1 MQVISDFFSQDQLD
15 YILSLPEIQS
25 AFINEKQHT
34 FNIDVSDDVLT
45 TLNLKLNLNLCS
57 PIPARLIIG
66 DTPAH
71 IDSGATPF
79 ENTYLIYLNDAE
91 GDFIIGDEHYPI
103 TANTAFKFEEGLLHE
118 VIGSHGSKRLLL
130 GPMNEF
136 GVAVGGATT
145 ITADGET
152 ETIYFSYISSGPT
165 IGLFYRINNGLLNGI
180 SLPITIINTNIPHTL
195 KVLFETDIVIGSD
208 ITYFVAGS
216 DNIQFGST
224 SLNSNGT
231 RPTFTIDNVINYP
244 GLIKNYDDVSSGY
257 NKIRILN
264 LQMTAVGTSTLANG
278 NGWFGQAFFGQSAI
292 GNLII
297 NCSTDSTLPI
307 SNLSGGIMGGGAGGG
322 SSARLQIIGCTS
334 AGSINGASGGIVG
347 QAAGQDGGEVIV
359 SQCSSSGQI
368 SSSGGGIYGPYAGR
382 FGGTAS
388 AYTSYSTGT
397 IGTSGGGIFAQYAA
411 RAEIPA
417 PFDTGTAIA
426 NNCYSTGFIST
437 NGGGIFGEDSADG
450 ALANKCY
457 STGRIFTFGGSN
469 SGGIFG
475 ANYSGSATDCYTSGL
490 GTDPS
495 NGIYAGS
502 GSDNASGSNNYSE
515 ANNGNMGNWSDT
527 RASIRLG
534 LGWISIGAN
543 TPFIFAQIGFTPYQ
557 LENITPDASG
567 NVFITDFAGTV
578 TAGST
583 TNPAI
588 LPTGYTYV
596 LITVASGITINSAT
610 GAISVAASVT
620 PNTYTLT
627 IYSYINPYSVTT
639 YTLTVDPAAAAAT
652 TSVCCGTLAGQ
663 SNLNYITIN
672 DVQAG
677 NTFAASLSNP
687 KFRFASYTDYLKYA
701 TSRAFRR

>member
-15 YILSLPEIQS
+15 HLLSLPEIQS
-25 AFINEKQHT
+25 TFINEKQHT
-34 FNIDVSDDVLT
+34 LNIEVPDDVLT
-45 TLNLKLNLNLCS
+45 TLNSKLNLNLCS
-57 PIPARLIIG
+57 PIPARLIVG

-79 ENTYLIYLNDAE
+79 DNTYLIYLNDAE
-91 GDFIIGDEHYPI
+91 GDFIIGGEHYPI
-103 TANTAFKFEEGLLHE
+103 TANTAFKFAEGMSHE
-118 VIGSHGSKRLLL
+118 VKSTNGSKRLLL
-130 GPMNEF
+130 GPMNEI
-136 GVAVGGATT
+136 GQQVGGST
-145 ITADGET
+145 IISADGQT
-152 ETIYFSYISSGPT
+152 ETIYFSYISSGPST
-165 IGLFYRINNGLLNGI
+165 GLFYRINNGLLNGV
-180 SLPITIINTNIPHTL
+180 SLPITINNTNTPYTL

-224 SLNSNGT
+224 SLNSDGT
-231 RPTFTIDNVINYP
+231 RPTFTVDNVINYP
-244 GLIKNYDDVSSGY
+244 GLIKNYDGSSAGY
-257 NKIRILN
+257 NTIRVLN
-264 LQMTAVGTSTLANG
+264 LQMTGVGTSTLANG
-278 NGWFGQAFFGQSAI
+278 NGWVCQAFFGQSAT
-292 GNLII
+292 GNLIV
-297 NCSTDSTLPI
+297 NCSTDSLLSI
-307 SNLSGGIMGGGAGGG
+307 NNLSGGIVGGGAGGG
-322 SSARLQIIGCTS
+322 SMARLEIIGCTS

-347 QAAGQDGGEVIV
+347 QAAGQDGGTVIV
-359 SQCSSSGQI
+359 SQCSTSGNI
-368 SSSGGGIYGPYAGR
+368 TDSGGGIYGPYAG
-382 FGGTAS
+382 FGGNAF

-411 RAEIPA
+411 RAEIPG
-417 PFDTGTAIA
+417 PFDEGTAIA
-426 NNCYSTGFIST
+426 DNCYSTGFIGT
-437 NGGGIFGEDSADG
+437 NGGGIFGEDSAVG

-457 STGRIFTFGGSN
+457 STGQIFTFGGAN
-469 SGGIFG
+469 GGGIFG
-475 ANYSGSATDCYTSGL
+475 SSYNGTATDCYTSGP
-490 GTDPS
+490 GTAAS

-502 GSDNASGSNNYSE
+502 GTDNPTGTNNYSE
-515 ANNGNMGNWSDT
+515 ANNGNSGNWNDT
-527 RASIRLG
+527 RASSRLG
-534 LGWISIGAN
+534 TQWISIGTN

-557 LENITPDASG
+557 LTNITTDSSG

-578 TAGST
+578 RAGST
-583 TNPAI
+583 TGPAI
-588 LPTGYTYV
+588 LPTDYTYV
-596 LITVASGITINSAT
+596 LITVTSGITINSAT

-639 YTLTVDPAAAAAT
+639 FTLTVDPAVTAAT

-663 SNLNYITIN
+663 SNLNYNTIS